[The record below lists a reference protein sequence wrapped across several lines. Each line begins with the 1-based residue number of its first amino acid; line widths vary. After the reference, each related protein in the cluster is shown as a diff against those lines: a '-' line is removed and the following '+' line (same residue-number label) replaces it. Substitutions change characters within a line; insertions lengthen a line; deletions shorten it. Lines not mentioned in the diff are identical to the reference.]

1 MLYREDQQTR
11 NERTSAM
18 LLSLCV
24 AFLVLLLRIGW
35 LQFVKGDEMQ
45 RTAELNRLRLDPIHA
60 PRGILFDRKGRPLV
74 RNRPAWNIILDP
86 PALRHHEEE
95 VFQELMS
102 FRDSSGTLFFDSTFL
117 RRQLLLAR
125 LRPFERPILL
135 EDASTEEIAFFAE
148 HQYRLPGVMMEV
160 TTRRE
165 YPLGSLAGH
174 MLGYIGAIP
183 EDQIEELEPEG
194 YHLGDLIGQMGLE
207 KQYETLLRGKDGI
220 RYLEVDAHGRV
231 VGSPK
236 DMPSTDPIP
245 GRNIVTTIDLDL
257 QMAAEEALPDS
268 LSGAVVAI
276 DPRNGEILAMASSPR
291 LDPNIFSL
299 PARKR
304 AKEWAKLALDPRR
317 PLNNR
322 AIQGLYEP
330 GSTFKIITSMAGLRS
345 GKISYT
351 ATMPAP
357 CTGGYRFGVRYQHC
371 WRPAG
376 HGFLS
381 MNGALESSCD
391 VYYYQVGLMIDM
403 PIINETARMLGMGA
417 PTGIDL
423 PGEKRGL
430 LIDSAI
436 YERRNRRLHWRW
448 ARGLILN
455 LAIGQGQLATPL
467 QIAQIS
473 AGVSNGSVWRPHLL
487 RQLIDPRTGN
497 VVGGPG
503 NTLVRRLPFSPEHTQ
518 DVLMAMDSVVNGA
531 QGTGHQAGLPGIRV
545 GGKTGSAENPH
556 GLPHALF
563 TCVAPLYAP
572 EIAIGV
578 VIENG
583 NHGGS
588 VAAPIAGKV
597 LRRYFELTGKLKRD
611 TAHKEIPHHE

>member
-1 MLYREDQQTR
+1 
-11 NERTSAM
+11 
-18 LLSLCV
+18 
-24 AFLVLLLRIGW
+24 
-35 LQFVKGDEMQ
+35 
-45 RTAELNRLRLDPIHA
+45 
-60 PRGILFDRKGRPLV
+60 
-74 RNRPAWNIILDP
+74 
-86 PALRHHEEE
+86 
-95 VFQELMS
+95 
-102 FRDSSGTLFFDSTFL
+102 
-117 RRQLLLAR
+117 
-125 LRPFERPILL
+125 
-135 EDASTEEIAFFAE
+135 
-148 HQYRLPGVMMEV
+148 
-160 TTRRE
+160 
-165 YPLGSLAGH
+165 
-174 MLGYIGAIP
+174 
-183 EDQIEELEPEG
+183 
-194 YHLGDLIGQMGLE
+194 
-207 KQYETLLRGKDGI
+207 
-220 RYLEVDAHGRV
+220 
-231 VGSPK
+231 
-236 DMPSTDPIP
+236 
-245 GRNIVTTIDLDL
+245 
-257 QMAAEEALPDS
+257 
-268 LSGAVVAI
+268 
-276 DPRNGEILAMASSPR
+276 
-291 LDPNIFSL
+291 
-299 PARKR
+299 
-304 AKEWAKLALDPRR
+304 
-317 PLNNR
+317 
-322 AIQGLYEP
+322 
-330 GSTFKIITSMAGLRS
+330 
-345 GKISYT
+345 
-351 ATMPAP
+351 
-357 CTGGYRFGVRYQHC
+357 
-371 WRPAG
+371 
-376 HGFLS
+376 

-467 QIAQIS
+467 QIAQIA

-503 NTLVRRLPFSPEHTQ
+503 NTLVRHLPFSPEHTQ
-518 DVLMAMDSVVNGA
+518 DVLMAMDSVVNGV
-531 QGTGHQAGLPGIRV
+531 QGTGHQASLPGIRV

-563 TCVAPLYAP
+563 TCVAPLYSP